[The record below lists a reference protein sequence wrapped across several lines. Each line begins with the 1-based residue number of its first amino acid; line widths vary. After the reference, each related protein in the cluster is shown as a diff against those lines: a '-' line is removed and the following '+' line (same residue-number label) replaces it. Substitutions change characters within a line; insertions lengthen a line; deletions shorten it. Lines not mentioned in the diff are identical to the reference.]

1 MAAGLSSAAGGRELR
16 CRSPR
21 VRALLP
27 VGASS
32 AATTR
37 GSKLRPSWWQA
48 PSAQAP
54 PLARAAVVL
63 ELVAGEEGGERALL
77 PVGVAVGG
85 RGSEE
90 RHWREGR
97 GGTHEMASA
106 ERVAT
111 CAERAGGDC
120 EQDSWA
126 TSMERL
132 LDHRFFVFSSNL
144 PIHIFLQMLELF

>member
-1 MAAGLSSAAGGRELR
+1 MGPSSAGGPGASSAAGGRELR

-37 GSKLRPSWWQA
+37 GSKLRPSWWQV

-63 ELVAGEEGGERALL
+63 ELVAGEEGGERDLL
-77 PVGVAVGG
+77 PVGVAVMDGNG
-85 RGSEE
+85 HITRG
-90 RHWREGR
+90 
-97 GGTHEMASA
+97 
-106 ERVAT
+106 
-111 CAERAGGDC
+111 
-120 EQDSWA
+120 
-126 TSMERL
+126 
-132 LDHRFFVFSSNL
+132 
-144 PIHIFLQMLELF
+144 

>member
-63 ELVAGEEGGERALL
+63 ELVAGEEGGERDLL
-77 PVGVAVGG
+77 PVGVAAGAEG
-85 RGSEE
+85 ARSGT
-90 RHWREGR
+90 EGR
-97 GGTHEMASA
+97 GEVGPTRWRGGARSYLCRASGI
-106 ERVAT
+106 
-111 CAERAGGDC
+111 AG
-120 EQDSWA
+120 Q
-126 TSMERL
+126 
-132 LDHRFFVFSSNL
+132 HRWRGCWITVSLFFPQIYRSIYFYRCCWSCS
-144 PIHIFLQMLELF
+144 